1 MNTKITV
8 VPRMLLTAVLLMGG
22 PAGLAAQ
29 DVSGRGS
36 AKDSLDGT
44 WEGEFEGP
52 RAPVFVTLHLN
63 RDLTGWT
70 GSIVVLG
77 RTIPVRDVV
86 PNDGGVTVVLTP
98 GRFEI
103 EAERRGDRLVGV
115 FRDGEERLP
124 LALVRVP
131 HYPEPTS
138 RAEAWRQDLDALAS
152 RFLRADRSFSPAE
165 RTLFLER
172 IEKLRA
178 SVEALSDPEII
189 MRMASAVALSGNAHT
204 RLYLLRNRTEL
215 RRLPVRV
222 WWFSDGLYVVRTTA
236 EYRDLLG
243 CRIDAIAG
251 VDARDARDR
260 VAPAYAG
267 NASWTDYM
275 SAYLLT
281 SPEALYGFHITRE
294 LESVELQLSQCRAR
308 PFRAEVEPL
317 PLVRRQTPVEAWWD
331 LSPAHRDDGW
341 THALESRGDLPLYL
355 RHPERHYWFEHLPN
369 DDILYVQYNRA
380 AEMPDDPVPAF
391 GERLLAALESL
402 RPRAFVL
409 DLRFNTGGNLDF
421 AKDLMAKLE
430 ERTRG
435 IPRFVITGRA
445 TFSAGITAAAAWRA
459 AGDVTIVGEPV
470 GDELDFWSEGGN
482 IILPNSGFA
491 AHFANA
497 FHSYSELPCPDDV
510 PCFLDL
516 SAPDLRPDF
525 PASSRWSDYAAGID
539 VALETIREE
548 LARLRCTLPST
559 GSCIRSR
566 NRRGSATNRRPSS
579 AVRCPNFNSRNFQ
592 IVPRR

>member
-1 MNTKITV
+1 MNQMTTTLSRI
-8 VPRMLLTAVLLMGG
+8 LLAAALLMG
-22 PAGLAAQ
+22 ARTGLAAQ
-29 DVSGRGS
+29 DASDPGAVR
-36 AKDSLDGT
+36 DTLEGT
-44 WEGEFEGP
+44 WEGEYEGR
-52 RAPVFVTLHLN
+52 RAPVFVTLNL
-63 RDLTGWT
+63 RLDATGWT
-70 GSIVVLG
+70 GDAVVLG
-77 RTIPVRDVV
+77 RTIPVHDVI
-86 PNDGGVTVVLTP
+86 PSDGGVTVVLTP
-98 GRFEI
+98 GRLEI

-115 FRDGEERLP
+115 LRDGEERFP

-131 HYPEPTS
+131 RYPEPAN

-165 RTLFLER
+165 RALFLER
-172 IEKLRA
+172 IEDLRA
-178 SVEALSDPEII
+178 SVEALSDPEIM

-215 RRLPVRV
+215 RRLPIRV
-222 WWFSDGLYVVRTTA
+222 WWFGDGLYVVRATA

-243 CRIDAIAG
+243 CRVDSIAG

-260 VAPAYAG
+260 VAPAFAG

-281 SPEALYGFHITRE
+281 SPEALYGFRITPE
-294 LESVELQLSQCRAR
+294 LESIELHLSQCRAR

-317 PLVRRQTPVEAWWD
+317 PLVRRRTPVEAWWD

-341 THALESRGDLPLYL
+341 THALESLGDLPLYL
-355 RHPERHYWFEHLPN
+355 RHPDRHYWFEHLPY

-380 AEMPDDPVPAF
+380 SEMPDEPMSAF
-391 GERLLAALESL
+391 GERLLAALDSL

-409 DLRFNTGGNLDF
+409 DLRFNTGGNLDL
-421 AKDLMAKLE
+421 AKDFMAKLE
-430 ERTRG
+430 ERTCG

-445 TFSAGITAAAAWRA
+445 TFSAGITAVAAWRA

-482 IILPNSGFA
+482 IILPNSGLA

-497 FHSYSELPCPDDV
+497 FHSYSRSPCPDDV

-516 SAPDLRPDF
+516 SSPDLGPDL
-525 PASSRWSDYAAGID
+525 PASSRWADYAAGID
-539 VALETIREE
+539 VALEAIRK
-548 LARLRCTLPST
+548 RLQGIPAPLH
-559 GSCIRSR
+559 
-566 NRRGSATNRRPSS
+566 
-579 AVRCPNFNSRNFQ
+579 
-592 IVPRR
+592 